1 MPHNPLLTKSFVA
14 EGALTKRRLVKL
26 GSSNAQV
33 KPAVDGAAFILGVI
47 DPAADVADK
56 GQVDIITAG
65 MSDIEAGAAVALGD
79 AISADASGRAVKSTP
94 AAGVNANIIGFALE
108 AATAA
113 GDIISIQIAPGR
125 IQG

>member
-14 EGALTKRRLVKL
+14 EGALTKRRLVKM
-26 GSSNAQV
+26 GSSNSQV
-33 KPAVDGAAFILGVI
+33 KPAADGAAFILGVV

-56 GQVDIITAG
+56 APADIITSG

-79 AISADASGRAVKSTP
+79 PITADAVGRAVKSAP
-94 AAGVNANIIGFALE
+94 GAGVNSNIAGFALE

-113 GDIISIQIAPGR
+113 GDIISIQIAPSR